1 MYTEINKMGIKD
13 IDKDLKIINKSV
25 LEMLENIA
33 VYHADSLNRGP
44 QATYKEGFAWVLSDW
59 KVKVISRPQYGE
71 KLVINTWRRD
81 SKKFHTYRDFEIYNS
96 NGDLKIIA
104 TSKWVMFNFET
115 GKLMKIDEEVEKWNE
130 KEDEKS
136 VFEDRKIEKITLPT
150 NYEKSIEYTVM
161 RKDIDVNEHMHNL
174 SYLDL
179 AYEVLPDDIYTNKIF
194 DNIHINYKKQI
205 KLYDEIKCK
214 YSKMENKVIVVITN
228 KDESITHAIVE
239 LY

>member
-1 MYTEINKMGIKD
+1 
-13 IDKDLKIINKSV
+13 
-25 LEMLENIA
+25 
-33 VYHADSLNRGP
+33 
-44 QATYKEGFAWVLSDW
+44 
-59 KVKVISRPQYGE
+59 
-71 KLVINTWRRD
+71 
-81 SKKFHTYRDFEIYNS
+81 
-96 NGDLKIIA
+96 
-104 TSKWVMFNFET
+104 
-115 GKLMKIDEEVEKWNE
+115 MKIDEEVEKWNE